1 MTGFYQILDSIKNQ
15 LNKDAF
21 VNTVTYGNLFDID
34 LNKQTIFPLSHIMIG
49 SANYNSN
56 VYIYNVSVICM
67 DVVDESK
74 DEVTDIFVG
83 NDNEQD
89 VLHTQEIVAR
99 RLLEMLS
106 RGDLFDDGFQLANNT
121 ANIEYFT
128 DRFENKIAGVTV
140 TFDVI
145 TKNEMSICDDC

>member
-1 MTGFYQILDSIKNQ
+1 
-15 LNKDAF
+15 
-21 VNTVTYGNLFDID
+21 
-34 LNKQTIFPLSHIMIG
+34 
-49 SANYNSN
+49 
-56 VYIYNVSVICM
+56 M

-74 DEVTDIFVG
+74 DEVTDIFTG